1 MIKFTS
7 FKVII
12 ISSFLCQPFIRMSR
26 FYLIPTNLLLFLP
39 HHNFSF
45 RFYLT
50 PTNLFYFLPHHNFSF
65 RFYLTPT
72 PLLLERGYLTDI
84 LCITLLL
91 LKEKEM
97 EDEVKIMEKE
107 MEDEVKIMEKEMEDE
122 VKIKKKK
129 AEDLLYKF
137 ILLFYCT
144 DYLHINKF
152 F

>member
-1 MIKFTS
+1 
-7 FKVII
+7 
-12 ISSFLCQPFIRMSR
+12 
-26 FYLIPTNLLLFLP
+26 
-39 HHNFSF
+39 
-45 RFYLT
+45 
-50 PTNLFYFLPHHNFSF
+50 
-65 RFYLTPT
+65 
-72 PLLLERGYLTDI
+72 
-84 LCITLLL
+84 
-91 LKEKEM
+91 
-97 EDEVKIMEKE
+97 

>member
-1 MIKFTS
+1 M
-7 FKVII
+7 
-12 ISSFLCQPFIRMSR
+12 
-26 FYLIPTNLLLFLP
+26 
-39 HHNFSF
+39 
-45 RFYLT
+45 
-50 PTNLFYFLPHHNFSF
+50 
-65 RFYLTPT
+65 
-72 PLLLERGYLTDI
+72 ERGYLTDI

-91 LKEKEM
+91 LK
-97 EDEVKIMEKE
+97 EKE